1 MRIGGLEPGAANTMT
16 NSVVLRASRTGSWP
30 RRNSILSNRYRHE
43 NPIHLGYQRLPRL
56 DLGDTD
62 TGPNDLQNFPV
73 ITSITS
79 DGQGQV
85 RLQGGLNSTPSSNFI
100 LQFYRMRTTSTDTE
114 LLGTIE
120 VTTDT
125 AGIASFDVSVPFPG
139 DLRQYDFISGTA
151 TSQDGN
157 TSEFAPSNPR
167 VHLANLSTRGRVG
180 VDERILIGGLITRNS
195 FGSSRPL
202 QKKVLIRAIGPSL
215 SAGGVPL
222 PDRLED
228 PVLQLLDGE
237 GKLLAE
243 NDNWRDSQ
251 ANEILATN
259 AAPAHQAEAAI
270 IVTLSEGAFT
280 AQVRGANGGVGLGMV
295 EIFDLDPLDSLS
307 GVGSGRLINISTR
320 GYVGTGDDVL
330 IGGAIVNGDGAHTL
344 MVRALGLDLAAVGLD
359 GALDDP
365 VLELRDASGNL
376 VAMNDN
382 WQDTQ
387 KAEIESAGLIP
398 TNQWNSALITKVMP
412 GLYTAIVTG
421 KDGRTGLAVVE
432 FYDLLRQ

>member
-1 MRIGGLEPGAANTMT
+1 
-16 NSVVLRASRTGSWP
+16 
-30 RRNSILSNRYRHE
+30 
-43 NPIHLGYQRLPRL
+43 
-56 DLGDTD
+56 
-62 TGPNDLQNFPV
+62 
-73 ITSITS
+73 
-79 DGQGQV
+79 
-85 RLQGGLNSTPSSNFI
+85 SSSFI
-100 LQFYRMRTTSTDTE
+100 LQFYRMRTTSSETE

-125 AGIASFDVSVPFPG
+125 AGIAYFDVSVPFRG
-139 DLRQYDFISGTA
+139 ELRQYDFISGTA

-195 FGSSRPL
+195 FGASRPL

-215 SAGGVPL
+215 SGGGVPL

-259 AAPAHQAEAAI
+259 AAPA
-270 IVTLSEGAFT
+270 
-280 AQVRGANGGVGLGMV
+280 RGANGSVGLGMV

-307 GVGSGRLINISTR
+307 GIRSGRLINISTR
-320 GYVGTGDDVL
+320 GYVGSRDDVL

-344 MVRALGLDLAAVGLD
+344 MVRALGLDLAAIGLD

-387 KAEIESAGLIP
+387 RAEIESTGLIP
-398 TNQWNSALITKVMP
+398 TNQWNSALIIKVMP

-421 KDGRTGLAVVE
+421 KEGRTGLAVVE